1 MILIIDSGSFK
12 ADWIFLTQSSTIQIQ
27 TQGLNP
33 YFIDTASTKKELKN
47 ILEIQT
53 KKKEIK
59 QIFFYGAGCNS
70 DENKTIIYKILKWL
84 FPVAKIKIET
94 DLTGAA
100 KALFK
105 KDKGIACIL
114 GTGSNCCF
122 YDGADIVKKTPS
134 LGYIL
139 GDEGSGAYMGKML
152 VKKYLHNQLGRHLKT
167 QLEKDY
173 QLNQE
178 KILKAIY
185 QEHFPNRYLANFSEF
200 IYKYKQEKDIQDII
214 NQSLHEFFSLN
225 VLKLTE
231 HSRKIGFAG
240 SIAWFFKDNISIIA
254 GNYRLQFEKVIQS
267 PVLELAKIHEKDII

>member
-12 ADWIFLTQSSTIQIQ
+12 ADWILLTQSSSIQLQ

-33 YFIDTASTKKELKN
+33 YFIDFENTKNELKK
-47 ILEIQT
+47 ISEIQIN
-53 KKKEIK
+53 KKEIK
-59 QIFFYGAGCNS
+59 QIFFYGAGCS
-70 DENKTIIYKILKWL
+70 SYENTTIIYKILQWL

-94 DLTGAA
+94 DLAGAA

-122 YDGADIVKKTPS
+122 YDGANIVKQTPS

-152 VKKYLHNQLGRHLKT
+152 IKKYLHNQLGEDLKT

-173 QLNQE
+173 KLNQK

-185 QEHFPNRYLANFSEF
+185 QEGFPNRYLANFSEF
-200 IYKYKQEKDIQDII
+200 IYKYKQKKDIQNII
-214 NQSLHEFFSLN
+214 NQSLDKFFNLHVS
-225 VLKLTE
+225 KLTE
-231 HSRKIGFAG
+231 HTRKVGFVG
-240 SIAWFFKDNISIIA
+240 SIAWIFKDNILTIA
-254 GNYRLQFEKVIQS
+254 ENYGLHIDEIIQS
-267 PVLELAKIHEKDII
+267 PIINLTKIHEKDII